1 MKTKT
6 LNKDNEIMNK
16 TYIKHIKKE
25 IIDLTK
31 KLNLNLDNIISHMN
45 KLNKSY
51 DSSFLTNICALLN
64 TKNIKKNNK
73 LQSINLNNDQRI
85 ASMFIIAT
93 TNLHHYDNG
102 YHYQIYCKLRDF
114 KDLDDSEKKFLCEA
128 IYKYNEF
135 IKSQCINDQ
144 FKNLD
149 RHFHEIKK

>member
-73 LQSINLNNDQRI
+73 L
-85 ASMFIIAT
+85 
-93 TNLHHYDNG
+93 
-102 YHYQIYCKLRDF
+102 
-114 KDLDDSEKKFLCEA
+114 
-128 IYKYNEF
+128 
-135 IKSQCINDQ
+135 
-144 FKNLD
+144 
-149 RHFHEIKK
+149 